1 MYFVS
6 SFSVVLKS
14 SVNGIC
20 WWSSERLR
28 ATLILSW
35 VRSWKISYFFCWF
48 SFYNN
53 VCYFLWSFLW
63 YSCYFSS
70 RECMESPW
78 VAINERSSC
87 TGNFWTTISSKRI
100 FPLFYQYLIST
111 CLPMAFQVEVNF
123 PESIAYKL
131 NLYRGYIAI
140 CHPDEQHLNMVCVTI
155 AFNILF
161 FYTLPAVC
169 STHDMKRKLWA
180 WRKRNEWRLGLD
192 SVSPRS
198 Y

>member
-1 MYFVS
+1 MIMCVT
-6 SFSVVLKS
+6 FSD
-14 SVNGIC
+14 
-20 WWSSERLR
+20 R
-28 ATLILSW
+28 
-35 VRSWKISYFFCWF
+35 F
-48 SFYNN
+48 SDI
-53 VCYFLWSFLW
+53 
-63 YSCYFSS
+63 SCYFSS

-169 STHDMKRKLWA
+169 STHDMKPKLWA
-180 WRKRNEWRLGLD
+180 WRERNEWRLGLD

>member
-1 MYFVS
+1 MIMCVT
-6 SFSVVLKS
+6 FSD
-14 SVNGIC
+14 
-20 WWSSERLR
+20 R
-28 ATLILSW
+28 
-35 VRSWKISYFFCWF
+35 F
-48 SFYNN
+48 SDI
-53 VCYFLWSFLW
+53 
-63 YSCYFSS
+63 SCYFSS

-169 STHDMKRKLWA
+169 STRDFKRKLWA
-180 WRKRNEWRLGLD
+180 RRETESRPNLHSFLPPCSYRNF
-192 SVSPRS
+192 
-198 Y
+198 